1 MRSTDLVM
9 QQANVNT
16 NSASKKERQRLV
28 CTKSPKRLL
37 LEGPLHNQALYKD
50 TPSPAFRARKAQRQ
64 FSERWRETDQS
75 LNISKAKWVTSTKEK
90 IGK

>member
-9 QQANVNT
+9 HQANVNT
-16 NSASKKERQRLV
+16 NSASKNKRRRLV
-28 CTKSPKRLL
+28 CTKSPERLL

-50 TPSPAFRARKAQRQ
+50 TLSPDFKARKAQRQ
-64 FSERWRETDQS
+64 FSKRLRETDQS
-75 LNISKAKWVTSTKEK
+75 LNISKAKWVTSTKKK